1 MEVVQTALIQSP
13 INDRLATP
21 QPQFKMLVPVFAA
34 ALLSLALSCQNIRIT
49 AQDGSVVVGRSLE
62 FSELPVDAGNWL
74 WTEPAETTHTMP
86 KLPNCNDKFEFIS
99 NFKVARFQIK
109 LGSVW
114 ANTTL
119 GGINDAGL
127 TASTLYF
134 TDYAE
139 FKDAAD
145 IRGKACQNAVPQ
157 TQVSTYVLA
166 KYKNVRDLKKDLKDR
181 KFPRVWNQEDLGQ
194 DTIPVHFVF
203 TDKIGQGLVLE
214 YTKDGMKF
222 FDNSVGAMT
231 NSPDYKWHMTNLRN
245 YPQLQRKEWKGFQYT
260 HLGEKYTLDPKWVGT
275 GFTGLPG
282 DYSSPSRFVKAA
294 TMVTHSGKAKDAD
307 TAVTRMF
314 HMMNAADI
322 PKGILDAGTFT
333 NGEGK
338 KVKHVDYTWWIS
350 VYDLSR
356 KCVYYRGYTD
366 LSVKRVCLEGIP
378 DKPSCIEVDGKFE
391 DGFKDTTNELKS
403 MVETEVSGY

>member
-1 MEVVQTALIQSP
+1 MGE
-13 INDRLATP
+13 
-21 QPQFKMLVPVFAA
+21 FKMLVPVFAA

-62 FSELPVDAGNWL
+62 FSELPIDAGNWL

-86 KLPNCNDKFEFIS
+86 KLPNCNDEFEFVS
-99 NFKVARFQIK
+99 NFKVARFQVK
-109 LGSVW
+109 LGRVW

-231 NSPDYKWHMTNLRN
+231 NSPDYKWHMTNLRS
-245 YPQLQRKEWKGFQYT
+245 YPQLQREEFKGFEYT
-260 HLGEKYTLDPKWVGT
+260 YRRKPYIMDPKWGGT
-275 GFTGLPG
+275 GLSGLPG
-282 DYSSPSRFVKAA
+282 DYSSPSRFIKAA
-294 TMVTHSGKAKDAD
+294 TLVTHSSKPRDAD
-307 TAVTRMF
+307 TAVTRMV
-314 HMMNAADI
+314 HMMNAGDI
-322 PKGILDAGTFT
+322 PKGLLAVDIHT
-333 NGEGK
+333 NDNGME
-338 KVKHVDYTWWIS
+338 VEFDDYTWWIS

-366 LSVKRVCLEGIP
+366 LSVKRVCLDGIP
-378 DKPSCIEVDGKFE
+378 DERATLPVDANFE
-391 DGFKDTTNELKS
+391 DGFKDLTADL
-403 MVETEVSGY
+403 EVMSEA